1 MRALLVEDDLTAS
14 RGIVAML
21 KSAAMI
27 VDAVDTGEE
36 ALELARLYDYDVVI
50 LDLVLP
56 DMEGYEVVRRLRA
69 ARVETPILILSG
81 LARPQAKVKG
91 FGMGADDFIT
101 KPFDREELI
110 ARIQAVVRRTKG
122 FAQQNLA
129 VGPLVLNLGSRDV
142 TVAGTSVHLTG
153 KEYAI
158 LELLTL
164 RKGVVMTKEAF
175 LNHLYGGMD
184 EPEVKI
190 IDVFICKLRK
200 KLAQAGADN
209 LIATVWGPRLRAA
222 GADDRRHAPVRRRAG
237 DRAAGRPRGLTGT
250 AGAPPGRRP
259 PSAPPPI
266 LRAGRRAPGGRR
278 GTGRQARDRGYR
290 RAPRRTRA
298 CRAARPRHAG
308 PEPSAR
314 PRHDKP
320 SRNQNLCGPTRK
332 SLKQRN

>member
-1 MRALLVEDDLTAS
+1 MVLFFARKTCGDPNMRALLVEDDLTAS

-21 KSAAMI
+21 NTAAMI
-27 VDAVDTGEE
+27 VDAVDTDEE
-36 ALELARLYDYDVVI
+36 ALELARLYDYDVVV

-101 KPFDREELI
+101 KPFDRDELI

-122 FAQQNLA
+122 FAQPNLV
-129 VGPLVLNLGSRDV
+129 VGPLVLNLGSREV
-142 TVAGTSVHLTG
+142 TVAGTPVHLTG

-190 IDVFICKLRK
+190 IDVVT
-200 KLAQAGADN
+200 AQVYSGGQAS
-209 LIATVWGPRLRAA
+209 
-222 GADDRRHAPVRRRAG
+222 RRRAIRCLG
-237 DRAAGRPRGLTGT
+237 SLVKVWSRSQPCFLAVESSERITAKSLALASERNPPEIFCRSFIIRPSRSTRLLVKGTRGSVRKRSTSCFRVPRRSRRLWPTRRAGRPR
-250 AGAPPGRRP
+250 
-259 PSAPPPI
+259 
-266 LRAGRRAPGGRR
+266 RRAA
-278 GTGRQARDRGYR
+278 T
-290 RAPRRTRA
+290 
-298 CRAARPRHAG
+298 AAETSAG
-308 PEPSAR
+308 CAA
-314 PRHDKP
+314 
-320 SRNQNLCGPTRK
+320 
-332 SLKQRN
+332 